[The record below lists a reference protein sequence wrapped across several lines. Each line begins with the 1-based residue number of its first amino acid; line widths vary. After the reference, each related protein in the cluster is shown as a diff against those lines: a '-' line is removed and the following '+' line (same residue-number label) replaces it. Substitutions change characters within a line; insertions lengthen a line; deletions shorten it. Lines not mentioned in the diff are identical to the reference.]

1 MTENDEIARAISR
14 LQAELEDLAIR
25 GLRTAGTQQLAPLK
39 AMREEFERIGA
50 AHLAGRVAK
59 VISGIESN
67 DDDAAGALLQAQ
79 ASLRLFERVLSQEA
93 AVDHLKSLLPAD
105 SCN

>member
-39 AMREEFERIGA
+39 GMREDFELEIGR
-50 AHLAGRVAK
+50 AHV
-59 VISGIESN
+59 
-67 DDDAAGALLQAQ
+67 
-79 ASLRLFERVLSQEA
+79 
-93 AVDHLKSLLPAD
+93 
-105 SCN
+105 